1 MLMQTLTN
9 RQILLGLSGGI
20 AAYKSADLARRLR
33 EAGALVRVVMTAAAT
48 EFITPM
54 TMQAVSG
61 NTVHTELLDAKAEAA
76 MGHIELARWADLVLV
91 APATAD
97 FIARLSQ
104 GQADDLL
111 STLCLACDAPR
122 VLAPSMNQ
130 AMWHDQ
136 ATQDNCQCLLNRGVR
151 ILGPTSGSQ
160 ACGDIGLGRML
171 EPVDIVAAISA
182 QFESRLL
189 EGLSVLVTAGPTREA
204 LDPVRFLSN
213 HSSGKMGFALAEAA
227 AAAGART
234 TLVTGP
240 VSLSTPARVERLDV
254 ETAADM
260 YREVL
265 ARSSQADIVIAA
277 AAVADYRPENVA
289 PQKLKKAG
297 EQEMTLRLVRNPDIV
312 AAVAQGT
319 PKPFT
324 VGFAA
329 ETTQLIEHARGKLA
343 SKSLDMIIAN
353 DVSVDEIGFNSDYNA
368 VTVLYKG
375 GCEELAMSSK
385 HRLAM
390 RLIELIAS
398 RRGQAG
404 VSTTRGNQ

>member
-1 MLMQTLTN
+1 
-9 RQILLGLSGGI
+9 
-20 AAYKSADLARRLR
+20 
-33 EAGALVRVVMTAAAT
+33 
-48 EFITPM
+48 
-54 TMQAVSG
+54 
-61 NTVHTELLDAKAEAA
+61 
-76 MGHIELARWADLVLV
+76 
-91 APATAD
+91 
-97 FIARLSQ
+97 
-104 GQADDLL
+104 
-111 STLCLACDAPR
+111 
-122 VLAPSMNQ
+122 
-130 AMWHDQ
+130 
-136 ATQDNCQCLLNRGVR
+136 
-151 ILGPTSGSQ
+151 
-160 ACGDIGLGRML
+160 ML